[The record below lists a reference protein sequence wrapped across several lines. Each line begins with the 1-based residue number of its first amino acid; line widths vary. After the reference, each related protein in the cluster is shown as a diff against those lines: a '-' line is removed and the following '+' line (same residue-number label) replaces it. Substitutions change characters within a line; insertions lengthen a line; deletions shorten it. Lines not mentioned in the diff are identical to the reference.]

1 MLCQNA
7 DEGQNKS
14 KSQSHHDGPYETVIL
29 EQTIVKIGAL
39 LAQGFGEAGT
49 KIIADNMAKTQ
60 GNVDPMIPGNKVVAI
75 FGFCDIR
82 SFTKLTNI
90 LQERIIVFVNEIAD
104 IVHGTVDKFS
114 GAANKNIG
122 NSFLLVWKFEEED
135 TAFDRKRGNWVPI
148 QDSVR
153 VGQLA
158 DMSVISFLKILAQ
171 IKKSYYL
178 DKFMRRK
185 EVARKLKADKVNM
198 GFGLHTGWAI
208 EGAIGSDFKID
219 ASYLSPNVNLAA
231 RIEAATLQYGLPFLI
246 SGELFKIL
254 TGKTQSYMRQVDC
267 VTVKGS
273 SQPIDLYTCDLDFS
287 RIKVEPSMERANN
300 QSHTEKQVK
309 KVKQRIERTRL
320 QQQCMGVPEVS
331 EEQRFQIATMF
342 KEDEDLKEMVSRFR
356 QERATFLEMFGR
368 GFEKY
373 KQGEWFE
380 ASAIFFKIKKTQ
392 FFDGFVDQPTL
403 NLLSYMDNFKYSAP
417 SEWKGYR
424 ALTEK

>member
-1 MLCQNA
+1 MTKRKLLCQNSDV
-7 DEGQNKS
+7 DENKDS
-14 KSQSHHDGPYETVIL
+14 KLLSHQDGPYETVIL

-75 FGFCDIR
+75 FGFCDIG
-82 SFTKLTNI
+82 SFTKLTNV

-135 TAFDRKRGNWVPI
+135 TVFDASRGNQVPI

-153 VGQLA
+153 VRQLA

-185 EVARKLKADKVNM
+185 EMIRKLKANKVNM

-219 ASYLSPNVNLAA
+219 ASYLSPNVNLAS
-231 RIEAATLQYGLPFLI
+231 RMQAATVQYGLPILI

-254 TGKTQSYMRQVDC
+254 TKKTQSLMR
-267 VTVKGS
+267 
-273 SQPIDLYTCDLDFS
+273 
-287 RIKVEPSMERANN
+287 
-300 QSHTEKQVK
+300 
-309 KVKQRIERTRL
+309 
-320 QQQCMGVPEVS
+320 
-331 EEQRFQIATMF
+331 
-342 KEDEDLKEMVSRFR
+342 
-356 QERATFLEMFGR
+356 
-368 GFEKY
+368 
-373 KQGEWFE
+373 
-380 ASAIFFKIKKTQ
+380 
-392 FFDGFVDQPTL
+392 
-403 NLLSYMDNFKYSAP
+403 
-417 SEWKGYR
+417 
-424 ALTEK
+424 